1 MRSFFKRILLRPVF
15 VNAGT
20 LFSGTAVAR
29 VLSAFIIFIV
39 ARQLG
44 LEQFGLYTAAWSL
57 AKLTSAFFS
66 LGLDSWLLRDAQGN
80 DAQIG
85 RSTGSALALKSGL
98 GAIWLFFLII
108 LAPYLS
114 QDTFPASLL
123 IYSAV
128 AVWLEEIGITAVASF
143 KAALRN
149 TVTVWL
155 VIFSQLIIFL
165 ATLGLAW
172 MDFDAPATYLSVRMI
187 TTGIGT
193 IVALYFMFR
202 HFPVVLHLADLSQT
216 LRETMSFGISHG
228 LSVIYGK
235 ADITIIAYFLGST
248 AAGIYSPASSLM
260 ATLFLVPTAV
270 YEVMLPVFSR
280 MRVEN
285 EKQIPKK
292 GFNLILLSMGLGL
305 LLGIGLVIIAYPLVW
320 LLYTPEFLA
329 SAPILVILSNV
340 LLFKCISF
348 ALAALLAAIGW
359 QGKRVWIQLG
369 ASIFNIGLNL
379 LVVRNHGIIGVAYVY
394 VLTEFLLTA
403 GYLSLFLLWQRENL
417 RLNIGQTA
425 NS

>member
-1 MRSFFKRILLRPVF
+1 MKSFFKRILSRPVF

-57 AKLTSAFFS
+57 AKLTSAIFS

-149 TVTVWL
+149 TVTV
-155 VIFSQLIIFL
+155 
-165 ATLGLAW
+165 
-172 MDFDAPATYLSVRMI
+172 
-187 TTGIGT
+187 
-193 IVALYFMFR
+193 
-202 HFPVVLHLADLSQT
+202 
-216 LRETMSFGISHG
+216 
-228 LSVIYGK
+228 
-235 ADITIIAYFLGST
+235 
-248 AAGIYSPASSLM
+248 
-260 ATLFLVPTAV
+260 
-270 YEVMLPVFSR
+270 
-280 MRVEN
+280 
-285 EKQIPKK
+285 
-292 GFNLILLSMGLGL
+292 
-305 LLGIGLVIIAYPLVW
+305 
-320 LLYTPEFLA
+320 
-329 SAPILVILSNV
+329 
-340 LLFKCISF
+340 
-348 ALAALLAAIGW
+348 
-359 QGKRVWIQLG
+359 
-369 ASIFNIGLNL
+369 
-379 LVVRNHGIIGVAYVY
+379 
-394 VLTEFLLTA
+394 
-403 GYLSLFLLWQRENL
+403 
-417 RLNIGQTA
+417 
-425 NS
+425 